1 MAKQVWVSR
10 RVGKYRVGAWVPAK
24 LIGLGYLLF
33 IALGIYGLILVH
45 NADSQSY
52 SASQRPL
59 LITIVLRTFEFSH
72 RLDSLPTCL
81 SQR

>member
-45 NADSQSY
+45 KTPTPNPT
-52 SASQRPL
+52 RPL
-59 LITIVLRTFEFSH
+59 NGHS
-72 RLDSLPTCL
+72 
-81 SQR
+81 